1 MMVQAGRLISLRL
14 RASEAAH
21 LERLAPGLSQLG
33 LCCHMPAD
41 WAGEQLLWLRLGPD
55 EWWCWWAQGR
65 PAQAAGLMQALAQ
78 PLAGVHHACVDLSDG
93 QQALRLT
100 APARPLLS
108 TGSDLDVEHL
118 PENLAT
124 RTRLAGFTVV
134 LAAQGQGLLIWVEAS
149 LSLSL
154 QQWLERAAEAI
165 SG

>member
-14 RASEAAH
+14 RASEAAY

-33 LCCHMPAD
+33 ICCHMPAA
-41 WAGEQLLWLRLGPD
+41 WAGDQLLWLRLGPD

-65 PAQAAGLMQALAQ
+65 PEQAAGLVQALAQ

-93 QQALRLT
+93 QHGLFLP
-100 APARPLLS
+100 APARPLLAM
-108 TGSDLDVEHL
+108 GCDLDVERL
-118 PENLAT
+118 PENLAS
-124 RTRLAGFTVV
+124 RNRLAGFTVV

-149 LSLSL
+149 LSVSL